1 MGVHGKAAVKPKAK
15 VHVKVHGKA
24 AVKPKAKVH
33 VKVHAKAAAKPKA
46 KVHVKVAAKA
56 HKRRMQAAVSTT
68 PTINAT
74 AGIET
79 QNINPGTTPVV
90 VEAADGQ
97 SSPQASNLMKFVGL
111 FVLVLINM
119 LF

>member
-1 MGVHGKAAVKPKAK
+1 MGKVHGKAAAKGKAK

-33 VKVHAKAAAKPKA
+33 VKVHAKAAAK
-46 KVHVKVAAKA
+46 
-56 HKRRMQAAVSTT
+56 KRKLQTAVNNST
-68 PTINAT
+68 PTINT
-74 AGIET
+74 TQGIET

-90 VEAADGQ
+90 VAAADGQ